1 MALLII
7 CKYKLVLSL
16 VVALRLSFYLFIS
29 GILVVFIAVPMELFQ
44 MEPTQVSIS
53 CLVKNDELISATFLP
68 TT

>member
-1 MALLII
+1 MSTFWRLQLDMPGKKPKFTHI
-7 CKYKLVLSL
+7 CV
-16 VVALRLSFYLFIS
+16 LFIS

-44 MEPTQVSIS
+44 MEPIQVSIS